1 MNELRAGFDAIAQT
15 HMRATYASPARNT
28 GDRVDMDPKEQMTFF
43 HEIFDASMP
52 RLGAGNEACT
62 IQAIDTLLPAIS
74 QGKGQAGRR
83 PMRILDVGCG
93 NGGQTVCLARH
104 IDGSILATDNHQ
116 PYLDEL
122 RRRAAAAGV
131 SAKIQTSLRDMN
143 SLNESDG
150 RFDLIWSEGSIFVVG
165 FREGLAAWHKLL
177 PPGGGLA
184 VSDVA
189 WLRSNPPRE
198 CREFFGEVYPGMTS
212 VAENLAMIEACDY
225 DVVGHFTEPESAWW
239 DHYYGPVETRLDVL
253 KKRHPADAE
262 RQAMI
267 DFIQKEIDIY
277 RKHSAYYGNEFYL
290 MRRR

>member
-1 MNELRAGFDAIAQT
+1 M
-15 HMRATYASPARNT
+15 
-28 GDRVDMDPKEQMTFF
+28 DMDPKEQMTFF
-43 HEIFDASMP
+43 YQIFDASLP

-62 IQAIDTLLPAIS
+62 MQAIDTLVPSIS
-74 QGKGQAGRR
+74 QGKGRTGPG

-93 NGGQTVCLARH
+93 NGVQTVWLARRVE
-104 IDGSILATDNHQ
+104 GSILATDNHE

-131 SAKIQTSLRDMN
+131 ASKIHTSLRDMH
-143 SLNESDG
+143 SLNEGDG
-150 RFDLIWSEGSIFVVG
+150 PFDLIWSEGSIFIVG
-165 FREGLAAWHKLL
+165 FREGLAAWHRLL
-177 PPGGGLA
+177 SSGGGLA

-189 WLRSNPPRE
+189 WLRSDPPRE
-198 CREFFGEVYPGMTS
+198 CREFFDEVYPGMTS

-239 DHYYGPVETRLDVL
+239 DHYYGPLGVRLGVL
-253 KKRHPADAE
+253 REQYAADAE
-262 RQAMI
+262 RMAMI